1 MMKRASL
8 SLAAVLLLVAGC
20 SADADQRDS
29 VADDEL
35 RAPTPVVELTLE
47 RNGKC
52 KMSGENPR
60 VKYNRVVRLKNA
72 GDKPIAAL
80 VQLVDNFGGM
90 PAPEGGDIEPGKTI
104 SIKMDTKFWIHLDD
118 PEAREWSTE
127 IVCKKGPWEDD
138 SVDFDEVGQVTVY
151 R

>member
-1 MMKRASL
+1 MMKRATFL
-8 SLAAVLLLVAGC
+8 MAGAVFLVAGC
-20 SADADQRDS
+20 SASDAEQGA
-29 VADDEL
+29 VTDDEL
-35 RAPTPVVELTLE
+35 RTPTPVVELSLE

-52 KMSGENPR
+52 KMRGENPR

-80 VQLVDNFGGM
+80 VQLWDNFGGM

-104 SIKMDTKFWIHLDD
+104 SIKMNTKILVHLDA

-138 SVDFDEVGQVTVY
+138 SVDFDEVGRVDVY